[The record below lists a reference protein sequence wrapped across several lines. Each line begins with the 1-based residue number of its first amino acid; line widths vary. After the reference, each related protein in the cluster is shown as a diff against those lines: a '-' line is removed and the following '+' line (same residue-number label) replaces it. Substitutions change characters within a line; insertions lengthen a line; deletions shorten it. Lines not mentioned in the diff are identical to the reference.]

1 MEKRSLLEQI
11 GSALRFITSVNKIL
25 KDADKTDR
33 KSRSFWDTSS
43 PVRLDET
50 HFSNIGP
57 DFAHNYFD
65 GSYVTFLD

>member
-1 MEKRSLLEQI
+1 M
-11 GSALRFITSVNKIL
+11 NKIL
-25 KDADKTDR
+25 KDADKTER

-65 GSYVTFLD
+65 GSYVTFVD